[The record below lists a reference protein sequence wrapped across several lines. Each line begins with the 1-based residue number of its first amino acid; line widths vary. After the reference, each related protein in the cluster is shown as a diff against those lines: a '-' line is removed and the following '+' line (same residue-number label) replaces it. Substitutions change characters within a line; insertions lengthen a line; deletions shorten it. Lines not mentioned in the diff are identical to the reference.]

1 MAGKQ
6 VSVLGITDYNCNF
19 ATGSTPY
26 ILVVSRPIYVVDW
39 VSGVL
44 AVRLHRS
51 GTWDSGTATVDVVVQ
66 NIMPAPDEPQ
76 TVFVPSSGEVAS
88 ITIPNAPTA
97 PALYQDAF
105 EAPIAAYV
113 RVILKWTQGASAGAC
128 PFAISVDLIGRDA

>member
-19 ATGSTPY
+19 ATGSDPY

-44 AVRLHRS
+44 LTRLHKS
-51 GTWDSGTATVDVVVQ
+51 DTWDSGTASADVVVQ
-66 NIMPAPDEPQ
+66 NIMPAQDEPQ

-88 ITIPNAPTA
+88 ITIPNGATA

-105 EAPIAAYV
+105 AAPIAAYV
-113 RVILKWTQGASAGAC
+113 RVLIKWTQGASTGAC
-128 PFAISVDLIGRDA
+128 SFAISVDLIGRDA